1 MQSIIQSQTGYPLPQ
16 NFSEM
21 ADSLEWWG
29 RVVDC
34 HWQQNVLGLMYLCLK
49 EVTFVGRKKLF
60 DFSIGMLVDMKI
72 EERSPCD
79 IPLLLKEDWLD
90 YFNTSLNNASF
101 FTCTMRTIQYIDKR
115 INNFITEQNTVV
127 IVLDVIHSE

>member
-1 MQSIIQSQTGYPLPQ
+1 MVGKGGGL
-16 NFSEM
+16 
-21 ADSLEWWG
+21 SLATECIG
-29 RVVDC
+29 S
-34 HWQQNVLGLMYLCLK
+34 NVSVFERSDFCGK
-49 EVTFVGRKKLF
+49 KKLF